1 MGGVTD
7 DFHTTHWSVVIK
19 AGRSDSA
26 GSAAALSD
34 LCETYW
40 YPLYAYARRRGLAA
54 EEAEDRTQG
63 FFAALLEKEW
73 IVRADPERGR
83 FRAFLLTAFKRHLG
97 REREKE
103 RALKRGGDRTALRL
117 DFEDGERRYSLEPAH
132 LDTPERLFDRRWAL
146 TILARTMERL
156 VQEAAAASKAE
167 QFAALKTSL
176 PGGGDADPQAEIAER
191 LGMSVGAVRV
201 AVHRL
206 RSRYRECLRAEIA
219 QTVDSPDRIDEE
231 LGELLASL

>member
-1 MGGVTD
+1 
-7 DFHTTHWSVVIK
+7 VVLS
-19 AGRSDSA
+19 AGRSDST

-40 YPLYAYARRRGLAA
+40 YPLYAYARRRGLSA

-97 REREKE
+97 RERDRE
-103 RALKRGGDRTALRL
+103 RTQRRGGDRAKLRL
-117 DFEDGERRYSLEPAH
+117 DFEDGERRYSLEPSH

-146 TILARTMERL
+146 TILSRTMERL
-156 VQEAAAASKAE
+156 VEEAAASGKTE
-167 QFAALKTSL
+167 QFAALMTFL
-176 PGGGDADPQAEIAER
+176 PGGGDAEPQAEVAGR
-191 LGMSVGAVRV
+191 LGMSVGAVKV

-206 RSRYRECLRAEIA
+206 RARYRACLRAEIA
-219 QTVDSPDRIDEE
+219 QTVDSPERIDEE
-231 LGELLASL
+231 LTELLTSL